1 MARQS
6 QTIFQLSENLTAG
19 YEYKSFESAAN
30 NDYVPSF
37 RSTSFG
43 SCFGAINWTTIVR
56 LEELQNWNLMPV
68 CRGKSRSHMGI
79 PSVTSAREVAQEIVG

>member
-6 QTIFQLSENLTAG
+6 QTILQLSENLPAG

-30 NDYVPSF
+30 NYYVPSF

-43 SCFGAINWTTIVR
+43 SRFGAINRTTIVR

-68 CRGKSRSHMGI
+68 RTEKSGCHMGI